1 MIIFE
6 HVTKEYPTKLALE
19 DLNLQIEDGEI
30 FGLIGHNGAGKTTA
44 IKALTGIHEP
54 TSGRVLVGGYDV
66 QVDPLKTKA
75 MIGYVPDSPDMFL
88 QLSAREYWD
97 LIASIYGVSD
107 EEKVARLKSLLET
120 FPLERTNEALNS
132 YSHGMRQ
139 RVFLIGA
146 LLPNPSV
153 WVLDEPMTGL
163 DPEAS
168 YRLKEMMRT
177 HAKEGNT
184 VLFSTHVLEVAETLC
199 DRIAILQ
206 RGHLIFLGTMEELK
220 AQHPGEGLERIY
232 LKLIGSLDESGGGDS
247 HDEPI

>member
-1 MIIFE
+1 MISFE
-6 HVTKEYPTKLALE
+6 HVSKAYPSKVALE
-19 DLNLQIEDGEI
+19 DLDLTIEDGEI
-30 FGLIGHNGAGKTTA
+30 FGLIGHNGAGKSTA
-44 IKALTGIHEP
+44 IKALTGVHEP
-54 TSGRVLVGGYDV
+54 TSGRVLVGGFDV
-66 QVDPLKTKA
+66 VKDPMKTKA

-88 QLSAREYWD
+88 QLSASEYWD

-107 EEKVARLKSLLET
+107 EEKVTRLQELLQT
-120 FPLERTNEALNS
+120 FPLERTDEAISS

-146 LLPNPSV
+146 LLPDPSV

-168 YRLKEMMRT
+168 FRLKEMMRR
-177 HAKEGNT
+177 HAREGNI

-206 RGHLIFLGTMEELK
+206 RGHLIFLGTMEQLK
-220 AQHPGEGLERIY
+220 AQYPGEGLERIY
-232 LKLIGSLDESGGGDS
+232 LTLIGSLEEATGAS
-247 HDEPI
+247 HEDAI